1 MSALRVGVPGGD
13 GSTIRLRS
21 VDVAKLR
28 AVTSLA
34 DDMTEPDRD
43 AMSSSDERT
52 WSVVVHAAAFLGVLV
67 PIIGGILG
75 PFLVWILK
83 KPESTVVDRHGK
95 AAINFQISML
105 IYGIAGALLI
115 RAGVGLLILIVL
127 AVFWFVMILVAT
139 IRTAKGRDPG
149 YVFSISFLK

>member
-1 MSALRVGVPGGD
+1 
-13 GSTIRLRS
+13 
-21 VDVAKLR
+21 
-28 AVTSLA
+28 
-34 DDMTEPDRD
+34 MTDPDRN
-43 AMSSSDERT
+43 AMSSSEERT

-115 RAGVGLLILIVL
+115 RAGVGLVILIVL
-127 AVFWFVMILVAT
+127 GIFWFVMILVAT
-139 IRTAKGRDPG
+139 IRTANGRDPG